1 MADLEFKS
9 VKDGSA
15 LSFTV
20 IRRTSDG
27 ESDFEVEVKTPWFSG
42 VAPASTYFVG
52 PPSAMFRAMAD
63 EWQGWKG
70 SKEWKD
76 LEERVA
82 FSATSDSS
90 GHIALS
96 VELTGQDY
104 DSRLRA
110 MLHFEAGQLERMAN
124 EIHLLL
130 G

>member
-1 MADLEFKS
+1 VADLEFNS
-9 VKDGSA
+9 AKDGSA

-20 IRRTSDG
+20 IRKTSDK
-27 ESDFEVEVKTPWFSG
+27 ETDSEVAVKTPWFSG
-42 VAPASTYFVG
+42 VAPASTYFAG
-52 PPSAMFRAMAD
+52 SPSMMFRAMAD

-76 LEERVA
+76 LEARVA
-82 FSATSDSS
+82 FSAKSDSS

-104 DSRLRA
+104 DSHLRVV
-110 MLHFEAGQLERMAN
+110 LQFEAGQLDVMAN

>member
-9 VKDGSA
+9 GKDGSA

-20 IRRTSDG
+20 IRKTSDK
-27 ESDFEVEVKTPWFSG
+27 ETDFEVAVKTPWFNG
-42 VAPASTYFVG
+42 VAPASTYFAG
-52 PPSAMFRAMAD
+52 SPSTMFRAMAD
-63 EWQGWKG
+63 EWRGWKG

-76 LEERVA
+76 LEARVA
-82 FSATSDSS
+82 FSAKSDSS

-104 DSRLRA
+104 DSHLSVV
-110 MLHFEAGQLERMAN
+110 LQFEAGQLDGMAN
-124 EIHLLL
+124 EIHPLL